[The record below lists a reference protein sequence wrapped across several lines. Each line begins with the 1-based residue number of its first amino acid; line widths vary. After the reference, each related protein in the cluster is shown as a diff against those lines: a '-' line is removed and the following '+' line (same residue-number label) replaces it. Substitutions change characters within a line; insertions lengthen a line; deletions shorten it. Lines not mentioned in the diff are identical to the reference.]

1 MVRESILH
9 QLVIDCPAMMAI
21 AEVRNHPVW
30 QSYFAS
36 ELRRRG

>member
-9 QLVIDCPAMMAI
+9 QLVIDCPAMTVI

-30 QSYFAS
+30 QSFFAS